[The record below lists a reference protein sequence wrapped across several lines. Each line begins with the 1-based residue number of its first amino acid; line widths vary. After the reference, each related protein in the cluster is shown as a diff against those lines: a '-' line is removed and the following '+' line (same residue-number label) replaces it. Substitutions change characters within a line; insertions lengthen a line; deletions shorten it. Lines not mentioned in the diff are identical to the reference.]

1 MRPKTPRTAM
11 TSFALGMGLLI
22 LIIQVYL
29 FETVLGSV
37 LDGHRALLGGAFLAS
52 LILTIVALVMAFRVR
67 GIDNGPGGKDR
78 P

>member
-1 MRPKTPRTAM
+1 MRPKAPRTAM

-22 LIIQVYL
+22 LVIQVYL

-37 LDGHRALLGGAFLAS
+37 LDGHRGLLGGAFLAS
-52 LILTIVALVMAFRVR
+52 FILTIVALVMAFRIR
-67 GIDNGPGGKDR
+67 ALGDGPRDEDK

>member
-1 MRPKTPRTAM
+1 M

-37 LDGHRALLGGAFLAS
+37 LDGHRALLGGAFAASILLTAIALA
-52 LILTIVALVMAFRVR
+52 LAFRAR
-67 GIDNGPGGKDR
+67 TLDR
-78 P
+78 

>member
-1 MRPKTPRTAM
+1 MRPRAPRTAM

-37 LDGHRALLGGAFLAS
+37 LDGHRALLGGAFAASILLTAIALA
-52 LILTIVALVMAFRVR
+52 LAFRAR
-67 GIDNGPGGKDR
+67 TLDR
-78 P
+78 

>member
-1 MRPKTPRTAM
+1 MRPKAPRTAM

-37 LDGHRALLGGAFLAS
+37 LDGHRALLGGAFFAS
-52 LILTIVALVMAFRVR
+52 LILTIAALVMAFRAR
-67 GIDNGPGGKDR
+67 SLDS
-78 P
+78 

>member
-1 MRPKTPRTAM
+1 MRPKAPRTAM

-37 LDGHRALLGGAFLAS
+37 LDGHRSLLAGAFVAS
-52 LILTIVALVMAFRVR
+52 LLLTLVALVFAFRAR
-67 GIDNGPGGKDR
+67 DLDH
-78 P
+78 